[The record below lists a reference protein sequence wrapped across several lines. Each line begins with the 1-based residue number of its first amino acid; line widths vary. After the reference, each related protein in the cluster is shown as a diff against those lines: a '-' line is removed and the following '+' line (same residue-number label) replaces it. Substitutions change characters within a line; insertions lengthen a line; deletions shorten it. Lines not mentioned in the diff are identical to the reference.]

1 METPKKETSELQ
13 ESNQITPSGM
23 TTIALPVPR
32 LDIQTVALAL
42 VAVITIFQTIQ
53 LFRIQNVLGTS
64 SIKLAIPKSASSHT
78 SPTNDAPVAMVGG
91 C

>member
-1 METPKKETSELQ
+1 METAKQETSELQ
-13 ESNQITPSGM
+13 ESNQFTPSGT

-32 LDIQTVALAL
+32 LDIQTIALAL

-53 LFRIQNVLGTS
+53 LFRIQNVLGAS
-64 SIKLAIPKSASSHT
+64 SIKITAPKSASSNT
-78 SPTNDAPVAMVGG
+78 SPTNDAPAAMLGG

>member
-1 METPKKETSELQ
+1 METAKQETSELQ

-32 LDIQTVALAL
+32 LDIQTIALAI

-53 LFRIQNVLGTS
+53 LFRIQNVLGTG
-64 SIKLAIPKSASSHT
+64 SIRINAPKSASSHT
-78 SPTNDAPVAMVGG
+78 SPTNDAPASMVGG

>member
-1 METPKKETSELQ
+1 METDKTNL
-13 ESNQITPSGM
+13 SGT
-23 TTIALPVPR
+23 TTIALPVPK
-32 LDIQTVALAL
+32 LDIQTIALAL

-64 SIKLAIPKSASSHT
+64 SIKISTPKSASGQT
-78 SPTNDAPVAMVGG
+78 SPTNDTPAAMVGG